1 MGEGKNF
8 YILEDHPIYLEGLIA
23 YLKQEFPRCEIVG
36 TNSNL
41 VDARNFLTQKK
52 QIDIAIVDLHLG
64 DGRHPSEIISEFLK
78 QDIPVLVL
86 TAVEN
91 FQSIRNVLLM
101 GAKGVVSKSA
111 PIKELGDAI
120 RSIKQGHDWI
130 ATEISSSLTA
140 KNSPI
145 ELLSQ
150 QELRACLL
158 YSTGIKIESIATHL
172 GITKNT
178 AKQYVARAKKKFA
191 SQGVIARNK
200 TEMYKYLR
208 DNGFTI

>member
-1 MGEGKNF
+1 MGKGENF
-8 YILEDHPIYLEGLIA
+8 YILEDHPIYLDGLIA

-41 VDARNFLTQKK
+41 VDARNFLSKK
-52 QIDIAIVDLHLG
+52 QDIDVAIVDLHLG
-64 DGRHPSEIISEFLK
+64 DGRHPSEILSEFLK
-78 QDIPVLVL
+78 YEIPVLVL
-86 TAVEN
+86 SAVEN
-91 FQSIRNVLLM
+91 FQSIRSVFLM
-101 GAKGVVSKSA
+101 GAKGVVSKSS
-111 PIKELGDAI
+111 PIKELGGAI
-120 RSIKQGHDWI
+120 RAITLGRYWI
-130 ATEISSSLTA
+130 NTEISATITA

-158 YSTGIKIESIATHL
+158 YSTGIKIDSIATHL
-172 GITKNT
+172 GISKNT
-178 AKQYVARAKKKFA
+178 AKQYVARAKRKFA

-208 DNGFTI
+208 DNGFII